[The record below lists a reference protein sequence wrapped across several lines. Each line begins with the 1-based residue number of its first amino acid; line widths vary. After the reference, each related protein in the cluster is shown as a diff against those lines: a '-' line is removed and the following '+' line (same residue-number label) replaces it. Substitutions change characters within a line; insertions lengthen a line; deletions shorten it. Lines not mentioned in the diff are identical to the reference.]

1 MGTFQRP
8 NRFFLLVI
16 VSLSTVL
23 AACSSG
29 GGGKGGPAPNTG
41 DTRPEP
47 FVLSAP
53 ASVDPAK
60 VDFDTAVISEAV
72 TVSGIDTAAPVSI
85 EDGEFAI
92 DSGEFGS
99 EPSTIRNGQKI
110 RVRVQSPVKAEQ
122 SATATLNIGGE
133 TASFTVTTDVDT
145 VAPQVAILFP
155 PPASMTEGATL
166 FVRGTVKDLNGT
178 LEEGAI
184 TVNGVDAEIELN
196 AAGDEGIWHV
206 TVDLEPGPN
215 TLTVVAADIAEN
227 ANDDKSVSSL
237 RVASIDGQ
245 SFPDNLN
252 PFRGPLNA
260 DIGIL
265 DGQQVAF
272 VTDDTALAIFAVD
285 LTSGQRIVV
294 SDNSEE
300 NGDPFEYPWAVAYGA
315 DGFLYVSDSSSPAL
329 FKVDPESGVR
339 STIATAAAS
348 DLVRSPRGIALD
360 DKNNPSTLYV
370 ADGNSI
376 YSLDIDGGEPEL
388 LSSAAQSVPDNL
400 NPIDAAFGLV
410 TLSAPDRL
418 IAIDSGSDKKVINV
432 ESGDGTRSVLVDTGF
447 SALNAIALH
456 PNGRE
461 VLVVDDILSEVSA
474 IDVETKSRR
483 VLSSAVA
490 PDNVNAV
497 SDPWGI
503 ATSAELGYALIV
515 DPILRAVMA
524 IDLDTGR
531 RVVLSK
537 STEPS
542 DE

>member
-1 MGTFQRP
+1 MNIFQRP

-16 VSLSTVL
+16 VCLYGGL

-29 GGGKGGPAPNTG
+29 GGGKGGATHGGG

-47 FVLSAP
+47 FTLSAP
-53 ASVDPAK
+53 AGVDPEK
-60 VDFDTAVISEAV
+60 VAFDTAVVSEAV
-72 TVSGIDTAAPVSI
+72 TVSGIDAAAPVSI
-85 EDGEFAI
+85 DNGEFAI
-92 DSGEFGS
+92 DNAEFTS
-99 EPSTIRNGQKI
+99 EPGTIRDGQKI

-122 SATATLNIGGE
+122 SATAILNIGGE

-145 VAPQVAILFP
+145 VAPEVAILFP
-155 PPASMTEGATL
+155 PPASMTEGPTL
-166 FVRGTVKDLNGT
+166 LVRGTVNDVNGT
-178 LEEGAI
+178 LEEGAL
-184 TVNGVDAEIELN
+184 TVNGVAAQLELN
-196 AAGDEGIWHV
+196 EVADEGTWSAEV
-206 TVDLEPGPN
+206 ALAPGPN
-215 TLTVVAADIAEN
+215 TITVIAVDAAEN
-227 ANDDKSVSSL
+227 TNDDESVSSL
-237 RVASIDGQ
+237 RVASIEGQ

-265 DGQQVAF
+265 DSQQVAF

-285 LTSGQRIVV
+285 LTSGERKVV
-294 SDNSEE
+294 SDNSGE

-315 DGFLYVSDSSSPAL
+315 DGFLYVSDTSSPAL

-339 STIATAAAS
+339 STIATADTS
-348 DLVRSPRGIALD
+348 DLVSSPRGIALD
-360 DKNNPSTLYV
+360 DKNNPSMLYV

-376 YSLDIDGGEPEL
+376 YSLDVDGGEPEL

-410 TLSAPDRL
+410 TLSSDRL

-474 IDVETKSRR
+474 IDVETKNHR

-490 PDNVNAV
+490 PDSVNPV

-503 ATSAELGYALIV
+503 ATSPELGYALIL
-515 DPILRAVMA
+515 DPILQAVMA
-524 IDLDTGR
+524 IDLDSGQ

-542 DE
+542 NE